1 MWKNPVLRT
10 CSGLEKPL
18 GQIFRSTPI
27 TPTVSTGSC
36 RIQHCKR
43 LDRFTFVRGTLM
55 SQCTD
60 ISTSSSSV
68 SVMPGPEMLK
78 NGFVGLCQQNASL
91 QTAACK
97 SKPLMETGRWRHPG
111 QAGFKVAPGM
121 CCFGSLQTFSVLQP
135 PGPKKVQTF

>member
-1 MWKNPVLRT
+1 
-10 CSGLEKPL
+10 
-18 GQIFRSTPI
+18 
-27 TPTVSTGSC
+27 
-36 RIQHCKR
+36 
-43 LDRFTFVRGTLM
+43 M

-121 CCFGSLQTFSVLQP
+121 CCFASLQTFSVLQP
-135 PGPKKVQTF
+135 PGPKKVQTNIDQFYEAKKLKGLLLALKTLKT